1 MKLKLDLPKER
12 WHFIKN
18 KLEPHKNDSETIT
31 LFCHAIDSFDLEESL
46 PQKIFQVLSASGK
59 NPFQFPKAR
68 ALQDCNGGPG
78 IIKEIAMKDISLPTL
93 ADSYYQFLL
102 DNFKMEKK

>member
-46 PQKIFQVLSASGK
+46 LTKKYFKFYQLVVRILFNSLKPEFYKIVMEVQV
-59 NPFQFPKAR
+59 F
-68 ALQDCNGGPG
+68 
-78 IIKEIAMKDISLPTL
+78 
-93 ADSYYQFLL
+93 
-102 DNFKMEKK
+102 